1 MTSNKAMFQ
10 VMDNQK
16 TLEYTLKYH
25 SSVAR
30 FGDGEFSLISGLG
43 IAYQDYDPKLAEQLQ
58 AILALQSSPE
68 FVICIPDV
76 FERLER
82 YNQFSRDFWQ
92 DHLVHKVDAYK
103 AYCTAEWYGSAF
115 ISRPYTDLENK
126 KLASKI
132 FSLVKKLWQDKDVL
146 IVEGLTSRSG
156 LGNDLFDNANSV
168 ERIICPSRN
177 AYEKIAGIEDAIRQ
191 HGAGKL
197 VLLML
202 GPTAKVI
209 AADLYHE
216 GFHLIDLGHI
226 DSEYEWFKMG
236 AVDKVKLKNKH
247 TAEFNNDQ
255 DELFIDDENYLS
267 QIIVDLSDE
276 AKMIKKVSVIV
287 PIQNNAKTL
296 NDTLESIAQQT
307 YKNLEIILLN
317 NASSDDSGVIC
328 EEWAKKDARIRV
340 FHEQS
345 ATTGKLRNVGLSCA
359 TGDYFTFLD
368 PTNWFEK
375 DAIQKLI
382 NLLEQQPDSDI
393 AVANYTIF
401 QENTGFYMFYAD
413 PDDPI
418 EKSYI
423 TSEWVTTKNETR
435 YNLGNIYKNIS
446 GKLFRTKSLNDI
458 RFPEESDKQSDFFVY
473 RFYLAAT
480 KIVFLNLGLVVIR
493 SNEKEQERLNL
504 AYQEEYMAL
513 LASMGFNIKAEKESY
528 KHLLLDKRDHALKQG
543 NISNYHE
550 IVQKIKLLDKV

>member
-1 MTSNKAMFQ
+1 MVPNKAMFQ

-16 TLEYTLKYH
+16 TLEYMLKHH

-30 FGDGEFSLISGLG
+30 FGDGEFSLISGFG
-43 IAYQDYDPKLAEQLQ
+43 IPYQDYDPKLAEQLQ
-58 AILALQSSPE
+58 AILAKQSSPE
-68 FVICIPDV
+68 FVVCIPDV

-92 DHLVHKVDAYK
+92 GHLEHTADTYK
-103 AYCTAEWYGSAF
+103 ECCTAEWYGSTF

-126 KLASKI
+126 EPATKI
-132 FSLVKKLWQDKDVL
+132 FSLVRTLWQDKDVL
-146 IVEGLTSRSG
+146 IVEGTTSRSG
-156 LGNDLFDNANSV
+156 VGNDLFDNANSV
-168 ERIICPSRN
+168 KRILCPPRN
-177 AYEKIAGIEDAIRQ
+177 AYEKISEITDAIRQ

-209 AADLYHE
+209 TADLYHE
-216 GFHLIDLGHI
+216 GFQLIDLGHI

-236 AVDKVKLKNKH
+236 AIGKVKLKNKH
-247 TAEFNNDQ
+247 TAEFNYDQ

-276 AKMIKKVSVIV
+276 AKMTKKVSVIV

-296 NDTLESIAQQT
+296 TDALESIAQQT

-317 NASSDDSGVIC
+317 NASSDDSGVVC

-340 FHEQS
+340 FHEQH
-345 ATTGKLRNVGLSCA
+345 ATIGKLRNAGLSYI

-382 NLLEQQPDSDI
+382 TLLEQQPDSDI
-393 AVANYTIF
+393 AVANYTTF
-401 QENTGFYMFYAD
+401 QEDTGIYMFYAD
-413 PDDPI
+413 PDAPI
-418 EKSYI
+418 EKSYV

-435 YNLGNIYKNIS
+435 YNLSNIYKNLS

-473 RFYLAAT
+473 RFYLAAA

-504 AYQEEYMAL
+504 ACQEEYMAL

-528 KHLLLDKRDHALKQG
+528 KYLLLDKRDHALKQG